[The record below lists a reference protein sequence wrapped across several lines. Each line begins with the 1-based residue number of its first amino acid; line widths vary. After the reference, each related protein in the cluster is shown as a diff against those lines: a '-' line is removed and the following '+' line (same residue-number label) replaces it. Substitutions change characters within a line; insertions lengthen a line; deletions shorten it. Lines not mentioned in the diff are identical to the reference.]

1 MAGKIPDLE
10 ATARAGTGKGA
21 ARTAR
26 REGMVPGVVYGG
38 GADPVAINLDFNKLL
53 TRLRKGRFLAT
64 LFNLKVE
71 GMEDV
76 RVICRGVQRD
86 VVKDLPIHVD
96 FMRLRRTSKV
106 NLFIN
111 VDFVNDEKAPFK
123 PAGGMLTINRTE
135 VELRVTADN
144 IPESIEI
151 DLSEAEI
158 GDVITSESITWPEGS
173 KPVIDREFT
182 IAAISAPKGI
192 GADDD
197 EDEDAGEGEEAAT
210 ADAEEG
216 GEA

>member
-1 MAGKIPDLE
+1 MAGNIPDLE
-10 ATARAGTGKGA
+10 ASARAGTGKGA

-38 GADPVAINLDFNKLL
+38 GADPVAISLDFNKLL

-96 FMRLRRTSKV
+96 FMRLRQTSKV
-106 NLFIN
+106 KLF
-111 VDFVNDEKAPFK
+111 VGVNFLNAESAPYA
-123 PAGGMLTINRTE
+123 PAGGMLTVNRTE
-135 VELRVTADN
+135 IELTVTANN
-144 IPESIEI
+144 IPESIDI
-151 DLSEAEI
+151 DLSAANI
-158 GDVITSESITWPEGS
+158 GDVITSDSVTWPEGA

-182 IAAISAPKGI
+182 IAAISAPKTVSADDSDDDAADA
-192 GADDD
+192 GADAP
-197 EDEDAGEGEEAAT
+197 DA
-210 ADAEEG
+210 EG
-216 GEA
+216 GEE

>member
-21 ARTAR
+21 ARSAR

-76 RVICRGVQRD
+76 RVICRNVQRD

-96 FMRLRRTSKV
+96 FMRLRQTSKV

-111 VDFVNDEKAPFK
+111 VNFINDEKAPFK
-123 PAGGMLTINRTE
+123 PAGGMLTVNRTE
-135 VELRVTADN
+135 VELRVTANN
-144 IPESIEI
+144 IPESIDI
-151 DLSEAEI
+151 DLSAAEI
-158 GDVITSESITWPEGS
+158 GDVITSESVTWPEGA

-182 IAAISAPKGI
+182 IAAISAPKTLG
-192 GADDD
+192 GDDD
-197 EDEDAGEGEEAAT
+197 EDEGGEEAEEVE
-210 ADAEEG
+210 ADASEEG
-216 GEA
+216 GEE

>member
-1 MAGKIPDLE
+1 
-10 ATARAGTGKGA
+10 
-21 ARTAR
+21 
-26 REGMVPGVVYGG
+26 
-38 GADPVAINLDFNKLL
+38 
-53 TRLRKGRFLAT
+53 
-64 LFNLKVE
+64 
-71 GMEDV
+71 
-76 RVICRGVQRD
+76 
-86 VVKDLPIHVD
+86 
-96 FMRLRRTSKV
+96 
-106 NLFIN
+106 
-111 VDFVNDEKAPFK
+111 
-123 PAGGMLTINRTE
+123 MLTINRTE

-192 GADDD
+192 GAGDD
-197 EDEDAGEGEEAAT
+197 EDEGEGEEAAT

>member
-135 VELRVTADN
+135 IELRVTADN

-173 KPVIDREFT
+173 KPVIEREFT

-192 GADDD
+192 GAGDD
-197 EDEDAGEGEEAAT
+197 EDEGEGEEAAT

>member
-21 ARTAR
+21 ARQAR
-26 REGMVPGVVYGG
+26 RDGMVPGVVYGG

-86 VVKDLPIHVD
+86 VVKDLPLHVD
-96 FMRLRRTSKV
+96 FMRLRQTSKV
-106 NLFIN
+106 KLFVGVNFIN
-111 VDFVNDEKAPFK
+111 AEKAPYA

-135 VELRVTADN
+135 VELNVTANN
-144 IPESIEI
+144 IPESIDI
-151 DLSEAEI
+151 DLSEAQI
-158 GDVITSESITWPEGS
+158 GDVITSESVAWPEGA

-182 IAAISAPKGI
+182 IAAISAPKTMA
-192 GADDD
+192 ADDD
-197 EDEDAGEGEEAAT
+197 EADDGGEEAEA
-210 ADAEEG
+210 AEG
-216 GEA
+216 GEE

>member
-1 MAGKIPDLE
+1 MAGNIPDLE

-21 ARTAR
+21 ARSAR

-71 GMEDV
+71 GQEDV

-96 FMRLRRTSKV
+96 FMRLRQTSKV
-106 NLFIN
+106 NLFVGVNFIN
-111 VDFVNDEKAPFK
+111 AENAPYA

-135 VELRVTADN
+135 IELRVTANNLPD
-144 IPESIEI
+144 SIDI
-151 DLSEAEI
+151 DLSEANI
-158 GDVITSESITWPEGS
+158 GDVLTSDSVTWPEGS

-182 IAAISAPKGI
+182 IAAISAPKTVS
-192 GADDD
+192 ADD
-197 EDEDAGEGEEAAT
+197 EEEGEAEAPEAA
-210 ADAEEG
+210 AEG
-216 GEA
+216 GEE

>member
-192 GADDD
+192 GAGDD

>member
-21 ARTAR
+21 ARQAR
-26 REGMVPGVVYGG
+26 RDGMVPGVVYGG

-86 VVKDLPIHVD
+86 VVKDLPLHVD
-96 FMRLRRTSKV
+96 FMRLRQTSKV
-106 NLFIN
+106 KLFVGVNFIN
-111 VDFVNDEKAPFK
+111 AEKAPYA

-135 VELRVTADN
+135 VELNVTANN
-144 IPESIEI
+144 IPESIDI
-151 DLSEAEI
+151 DLSEAQI
-158 GDVITSESITWPEGS
+158 GDVITSESVAWPEGA

-182 IAAISAPKGI
+182 IAAISAPKTMA
-192 GADDD
+192 ADDD
-197 EDEDAGEGEEAAT
+197 EAEDGGEE
-210 ADAEEG
+210 
-216 GEA
+216 

>member
-1 MAGKIPDLE
+1 MAGNIPDLE

-21 ARTAR
+21 ARSAR

-106 NLFIN
+106 NLFVGVN
-111 VDFVNDEKAPFK
+111 FVNADKAPYA

-135 VELRVTADN
+135 VELNVTADN
-144 IPESIEI
+144 IPESVDI
-151 DLSEAEI
+151 DLSEAQI
-158 GDVITSESITWPEGS
+158 GDVITSESVTWPEGS

-182 IAAISAPKGI
+182 IAAISAPKTVN
-192 GADDD
+192 ADDD
-197 EDEDAGEGEEAAT
+197 DEAE
-210 ADAEEG
+210 ADAEAPAEG
-216 GEA
+216 GEE

>member
-21 ARTAR
+21 ARSAR

-64 LFNLKVE
+64 LFNLKVD

-76 RVICRGVQRD
+76 RVICRNVQRD

-96 FMRLRRTSKV
+96 FMRLRQTSKV

-111 VDFVNDEKAPFK
+111 VNFINDEKAPFK

-135 VELRVTADN
+135 VELRVTANN
-144 IPESIEI
+144 IPESVDI
-151 DLSEAEI
+151 DLSTAEI
-158 GDVITSESITWPEGS
+158 GDVITSESVTWPEGS

-182 IAAISAPKGI
+182 IAAISAPKTI
-192 GADDD
+192 AAEDDD
-197 EDEDAGEGEEAAT
+197 EGGDAEEAAAT
-210 ADAEEG
+210 DDAPEEAAEE
-216 GEA
+216 

>member
-1 MAGKIPDLE
+1 MAGNIPDLE

-21 ARTAR
+21 ARSAR

-106 NLFIN
+106 NLFVGVN
-111 VDFVNDEKAPFK
+111 FVNADKAPYA

-135 VELRVTADN
+135 VELNVTADN
-144 IPESIEI
+144 IPESVDI
-151 DLSEAEI
+151 DLSEAQI
-158 GDVITSESITWPEGS
+158 GDVITSESVTWPEGS

-182 IAAISAPKGI
+182 IAAISAPKTVN
-192 GADDD
+192 ADDD
-197 EDEDAGEGEEAAT
+197 DEAS
-210 ADAEEG
+210 ADAEAPAEG
-216 GEA
+216 GEE

>member
-1 MAGKIPDLE
+1 MAGQIPDLI

-21 ARTAR
+21 ARSAR

-38 GADPVAINLDFNKLL
+38 GEDPVAINLDFNKLL

-64 LFNLKVE
+64 LFNLKVD
-71 GMEDV
+71 GMDDV

-106 NLFIN
+106 NLFVN
-111 VDFVNDEKAPFK
+111 VEFVNDEKAPFK
-123 PAGGMLTINRTE
+123 SQGGMLTVNRTE
-135 VELRVTADN
+135 VEVRVTADN

-151 DLSEAEI
+151 DLSEAQI
-158 GDVITSESITWPEGS
+158 GDVITSTSVTWPEGA

-182 IAAISAPKGI
+182 IAAISAPKAI
-192 GADDD
+192 GGGDDEADDAS
-197 EDEDAGEGEEAAT
+197 EAEEAAPE
-210 ADAEEG
+210 AEG
-216 GEA
+216 GEE

>member
-21 ARTAR
+21 ARQAR
-26 REGMVPGVVYGG
+26 RDGMVPGVVYGG

-86 VVKDLPIHVD
+86 VVKDLPLHVD

-106 NLFIN
+106 NLFVN
-111 VDFVNDEKAPFK
+111 VNFVNGEKAPFAS
-123 PAGGMLTINRTE
+123 AGGMLTVNRTE
-135 VELRVTADN
+135 IELNVTADN
-144 IPESIEI
+144 IPESIDI
-151 DLSEAEI
+151 DLSAAQI
-158 GDVITSESITWPEGS
+158 GDVITSDNVTWPEGS

-182 IAAISAPKGI
+182 IAAISAPKTVG
-192 GADDD
+192 GSDD
-197 EDEDAGEGEEAAT
+197 EDEAEGGEEEAA
-210 ADAEEG
+210 AEG
-216 GEA
+216 GEE

>member
-1 MAGKIPDLE
+1 MAGNIPDLE

-26 REGMVPGVVYGG
+26 RAGLVPGVVYGG

-86 VVKDLPIHVD
+86 VVKDLPLHVD
-96 FMRLRRTSKV
+96 FMRLRQTSQVKLFVSV
-106 NLFIN
+106 NFIN
-111 VDFVNDEKAPFK
+111 IDKAPYS
-123 PAGGMLTINRTE
+123 PAGGMLTVNRTE
-135 VELRVTADN
+135 VELNVTANN
-144 IPESIEI
+144 IPESIDI
-151 DLSEAEI
+151 DLSKANI
-158 GDVITSESITWPEGS
+158 GDVITSDNVAWPEGS

-182 IAAISAPKGI
+182 IAAISAPKTM
-192 GADDD
+192 AAEDDD
-197 EDEDAGEGEEAAT
+197 DVADAGE
-210 ADAEEG
+210 ADAEG
-216 GEA
+216 GEE

>member
-1 MAGKIPDLE
+1 
-10 ATARAGTGKGA
+10 
-21 ARTAR
+21 
-26 REGMVPGVVYGG
+26 VPGVVYGG

-71 GMEDV
+71 GQEDV

-106 NLFIN
+106 NLFVN
-111 VDFVNDEKAPFK
+111 VEFVNDEKAPYK
-123 PAGGMLTINRTE
+123 SAGGMLTVNRTE
-135 VELRVTADN
+135 VEVRVTADN

-158 GDVITSESITWPEGS
+158 GDVITSTSVTWPEGAT
-173 KPVIDREFT
+173 PVIDREFT
-182 IAAISAPKGI
+182 IAAISAPKSLG
-192 GADDD
+192 GGDDD
-197 EDEDAGEGEEAAT
+197 AEGGDDAAEEAAE
-210 ADAEEG
+210 APAEG
-216 GEA
+216 GEE